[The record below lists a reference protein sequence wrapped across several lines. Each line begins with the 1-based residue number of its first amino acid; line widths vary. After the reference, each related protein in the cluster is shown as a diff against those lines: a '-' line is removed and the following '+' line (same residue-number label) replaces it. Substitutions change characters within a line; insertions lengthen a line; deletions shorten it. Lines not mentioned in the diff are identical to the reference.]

1 MKRNKPVWNQPVCI
15 FLRSI
20 MPSLAKGVFKSF
32 ATKVINMFSCFR
44 FYIFFIPKSV
54 YIVKYYYLY
63 NWPWILAIKY
73 QARDSRIEPVQEERT
88 IMWAERSENCLT
100 RVPSWSKRVQK
111 NLVFFMLRLWPDL
124 INIYFLSIERF
135 NRENTRLLVRDK
147 DPSYIYHSTIRAT
160 PAPIHIIP
168 SFTYIK
174 KHQHLHTSPYPSIFL
189 IQIYTWWTDKV
200 GWLTNECRK

>member
-1 MKRNKPVWNQPVCI
+1 MSNITI
-15 FLRSI
+15 FE
-20 MPSLAKGVFKSF
+20 F
-32 ATKVINMFSCFR
+32 ALN
-44 FYIFFIPKSV
+44 
-54 YIVKYYYLY
+54 
-63 NWPWILAIKY
+63 LAIKY
-73 QARDSRIEPVQEERT
+73 QARVSRIEPVQEERT

-174 KHQHLHTSPYPSIFL
+174 KHQHTSPYPSIFL
-189 IQIYTWWTDKV
+189 IQTFKHYHRSKPEILRLCGILPFSD
-200 GWLTNECRK
+200 WLRICWIWSV